1 MIDLTQ
7 QPDWH
12 KWVKKSAA
20 TSFEAISSEKF
31 AKQDAETRK
40 VYAEDAETSLR
51 ASAALIF
58 AAGRK
63 AGLEEALKMD
73 SAIEIVYAIEQL
85 KDKP

>member
-1 MIDLTQ
+1 MTDLTQ
-7 QPDWH
+7 HPDWAE
-12 KWVKKSAA
+12 WVEQSAKA
-20 TSFEAISSEKF
+20 SFSEISSEKWS
-31 AKQDAETRK
+31 KQDRATQK
-40 VYAEDAETSLR
+40 VYRADAKTSL
-51 ASAALIF
+51 SIAAPLIV